1 MFSGQELGGIV
12 QQITQNYK
20 NEELFYIKNG
30 CCMPG
35 RDCIIHIMLRLR
47 QIMFP
52 GYFDD
57 EYLGRTVP
65 EYFVGHNILKLYD
78 DLLCQLKSAFIQV
91 SQDDIKEEDIAK
103 ECEEI
108 CTKFF
113 ASLGDIQNM
122 LLKDVEAAYNGDPA
136 AKTKQEIIFCYPGLL
151 AVFVYRIAHELYKMN
166 VPLIPRIMSE
176 YAHSHTGIDINPGAE
191 IGEYFFIDHGTGVV
205 IGETTIIGNNVKI
218 YQGVTLGALSTRS
231 GQLLRDI
238 KRHPTIEDNV
248 TIYSSASILGGET
261 VIGKGSVIGGNAFI
275 TGSVPPGTRVS
286 VKNPELKFTEKTASL
301 RINELFD

>member
-1 MFSGQELGGIV
+1 MFSEQQLSCIV
-12 QQITQNYK
+12 QQITENYK
-20 NEELFYIKNG
+20 NEDIFYIKSG
-30 CCMPG
+30 QCMPD

-57 EYLGRTVP
+57 EYLGRTIP
-65 EYFVGHNILKLYD
+65 EYFVGHNILRLYD
-78 DLLCQLKSAFIQV
+78 DLSCQIKSAFIQV
-91 SQDDIKEEDIAK
+91 SQENIPEKEIEQKTK
-103 ECEEI
+103 ETCI
-108 CTKFF
+108 NFF
-113 ASLGDIQNM
+113 SSLGTIQQY
-122 LLKDVEAAYNGDPA
+122 LVKDVEAAYNGDPA
-136 AKTKQEIIFCYPGLL
+136 AKTRQEIIFCYPGLL
-151 AVFVYRIAHELYKMN
+151 AIFVYRIAHELYKME

-176 YAHSHTGIDINPGAE
+176 YAHSHTGIDINPGAQ

-248 TIYSSASILGGET
+248 TIYSSASILGGDT
-261 VIGKGSVIGGNAFI
+261 VIGQGSVIGGNAFI
-275 TGSVPPGTRVS
+275 TDSVPPGTRVS
-286 VKNPELKFTEKTASL
+286 VKSPELEFKPKKASL
-301 RINELFD
+301 SINELFD